1 MAVAVVEKA
10 EVTDN
15 NRPDTVGELSFWFL
29 LTQGKVLKGGDEGE
43 YFVIG
48 RYEGSSCLWHEVD
61 EGLCSQFT
69 TKNIFVVKICLES
82 TLCMAVL
89 LGRRLW

>member
-1 MAVAVVEKA
+1 MARVFNLSSKRA
-10 EVTDN
+10 
-15 NRPDTVGELSFWFL
+15 DTVGEPSFWFL
-29 LTQGKVLKGGDEGE
+29 IAQGKILKGVDEGE
-43 YFVIG
+43 SFVIG
-48 RYEGSSCLWHEVD
+48 RYEGSSCLWHEAD

-82 TLCMAVL
+82 ALCLAVL